1 MKLGFRWISFPIS
14 TWPILIDKWKENFER
29 KKIVNNV
36 FVSSFFFF
44 SWTISV
50 LLKCWSQNGYAQTGI
65 KRVCGQVNSIVY
77 QRQEVNKTLELGS
90 GKSERLWF
98 QLNSHQYSIGTPT
111 QSHLIFI
118 WGNSVGEFIYLFI
131 YFSGGITR
139 IQISTHT
146 FCILSY
152 TTSNINHYSHVRI
165 YFFLVK

>member
-1 MKLGFRWISFPIS
+1 MLKKKKGLEGTFGPEFLDSLLMIKSRRPGKYMKLGSDEFLFPYPHGPLWLTNEKKISR
-14 TWPILIDKWKENFER
+14 E

-36 FVSSFFFF
+36 FVSCFFFF
-44 SWTISV
+44 FPWTISV

-118 WGNSVGEFIYLFI
+118 WGNSVGEFIYLF
-131 YFSGGITR
+131 
-139 IQISTHT
+139 
-146 FCILSY
+146 
-152 TTSNINHYSHVRI
+152 
-165 YFFLVK
+165 LVEG